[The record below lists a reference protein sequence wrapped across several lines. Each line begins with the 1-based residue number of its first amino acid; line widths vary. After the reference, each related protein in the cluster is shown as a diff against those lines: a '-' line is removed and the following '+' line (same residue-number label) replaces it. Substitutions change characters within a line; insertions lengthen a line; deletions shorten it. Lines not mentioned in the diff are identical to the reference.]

1 LKATKE
7 VLNAL
12 WGMAPNE
19 AAYSI
24 HQDGKTYLLRKQPGW
39 NARDG
44 RWVFQPEDVVWS
56 GHYA

>member
-1 LKATKE
+1 
-7 VLNAL
+7 
-12 WGMAPNE
+12 MAPNE